1 MFSGAGTTCR
11 SLEAAAQA
19 GHQQPAPAWRA
30 YRLAD
35 ASCSPPMGQ
44 LWLLGIHPPLLH
56 LNSQVELNAGT
67 TLTETPAIDQ
77 QSIVSE

>member
-1 MFSGAGTTCR
+1 
-11 SLEAAAQA
+11 
-19 GHQQPAPAWRA
+19 
-30 YRLAD
+30 
-35 ASCSPPMGQ
+35 MGQ